1 MLEVAEVGNKIG
13 KEEYKAA
20 VPDLRAQLVHAQY
33 ELKEKDF
40 PVIIWIA
47 GDDRI
52 AANEMV
58 NRLNEWMDTRF
69 VDTRVFADNT
79 QEESE
84 RPALWRLWRALPP
97 KGRMSIFA
105 GGLMRTAIM
114 RADGDMSEE
123 DFTAWLRHVA
133 KMQDMLVADGALV
146 LKFFLHTPEKV
157 QRKNLRRAEKD
168 PDSGWRIDQRDW
180 AMLEHMGPVLP
191 IAERILRE
199 TSGAGAPWTIVEA
212 SDRRY
217 TDLTVARTVLA
228 ALQARLEGKSP
239 SGPSLADSVFGDID
253 GEATVLSRVDLTKE
267 FTKEEYKVQ
276 LRRQQAKLH
285 RLSIEARDRGV
296 SSVLAFEGWDAAGKG
311 GVIRRV
317 TQALEAGDYRVIP
330 TAAPTEDER
339 KYHYLWRFWRDMPLA
354 GRFTIFDRTWYGR
367 VLVERVE
374 GFCSE
379 REWKRGY
386 DEINEFE
393 AQQIDSG
400 TNFVKLFIHVTQE
413 EQDKQLAERLD
424 DPWKRWKTGTED
436 YRNRARREDYLDA
449 IHDMFKHTDTRWA
462 PWTVIDGNDRKS
474 GRIAALT
481 AIADALEKK
490 VPMTMPD
497 ADPEVVKLASEA
509 FGYSPKAAD

>member
-33 ELKEKDF
+33 ELRDKDF

-47 GDDRI
+47 GDDRL

-105 GGLMRTAIM
+105 GGLMRTAIL

-123 DFTAWLRHVA
+123 EFSAWLRHVA

-146 LKFFLHTPEKV
+146 LKFFLHTPAKV
-157 QRKNLRRAEKD
+157 QRKKLRKAEKD
-168 PDSGWRIDQRDW
+168 PEEGWQIDQRDW
-180 AMLEHMGPVLP
+180 AMLEQLGPVLP

-228 ALQARLEGKSP
+228 ALQARLEAKGP

-267 FTKEEYKVQ
+267 LTKEDYKVE

-285 RLSIEARDRGV
+285 KLSVEARKRGV

-330 TAAPTEDER
+330 TAAPTEEER

-367 VLVERVE
+367 VLVERIE
-374 GFCSE
+374 GFAKAA
-379 REWKRGY
+379 EWQRAY
-386 DEINEFE
+386 DEINDFE
-393 AQQIDSG
+393 QQLIDRGYYVAKFWLHIS
-400 TNFVKLFIHVTQE
+400 QE
-413 EQDKQLAERLD
+413 EQLARFQAREQTSYKQHKITE
-424 DPWKRWKTGTED
+424 ED
-436 YRNRARREDYLDA
+436 YRNRERWDEYENA
-449 IHDMFKHTDTRWA
+449 IDQMVLRTTAERA
-462 PWTVIDGNDRKS
+462 PWHVIPANNKLHARVATLKAINKGLSRVLRGN
-474 GRIAALT
+474 
-481 AIADALEKK
+481 
-490 VPMTMPD
+490 
-497 ADPEVVKLASEA
+497 
-509 FGYSPKAAD
+509 